1 MDADADTDGL
11 KDIET
16 LGDAEIEIDGVA
28 ETDTEGESEA
38 LGNSPSVT
46 FQRSVRRTISS
57 GDDGVAEEDKDGL

>member
-46 FQRSVRRTISS
+46 FQRSV
-57 GDDGVAEEDKDGL
+57 